1 MLRPTLLQRIS
12 RWAALGVALGEL
24 GGVAFAAAAPLR
36 EAANL
41 GAIPADQLA
50 VSGNACGPAALLNAF
65 RFGDANWQR
74 AAAVARGD
82 TDKAQL
88 LSIIRTWGLRPS
100 AHLSGR
106 LRWTR
111 QGVNVDDLCDMAN
124 EMTRGQVLPQ
134 VADEIFFLQPGESAP
149 ELLRRVHARLAS
161 SLARGL
167 PPVIS
172 LRRVALRSQS
182 GKPPAWVVVQG
193 HFATVTGVP
202 RKLDRRAASFPVT
215 YVDPWGG
222 KRGAGSLS
230 ISQRAFLS
238 GQAPASA
245 VSPCLQADFPQVK
258 VGKELLRAGESSV
271 LTLAAAIGKW

>member
-1 MLRPTLLQRIS
+1 VAIS
-12 RWAALGVALGEL
+12 LTLGEL
-24 GGVAFAAAAPLR
+24 GGLVLATAAPLR
-36 EAANL
+36 EAANQ
-41 GAIPADQLA
+41 GASPADQLA

-74 AAAVARGD
+74 AAAMARGD
-82 TDKAQL
+82 SDKAQL
-88 LSIIRTWGLRPS
+88 LAIIRTWGLRPS

-134 VADEIFFLQPGESAP
+134 VVDEVFILQPGESAP
-149 ELLRRVHARLAS
+149 ELLRRVHTRLAS

-172 LRRVALRSQS
+172 LRRVALRSQA
-182 GKPPAWVVVQG
+182 GKPPSWVVVQG
-193 HFATVTGVP
+193 HFVTVTGVP
-202 RKLDRRAASFPVT
+202 RKLDRHAASFSVT

-222 KRGAGSLS
+222 KRGEGRLS

-245 VSPCLQADFPQVK
+245 VSPCLQADFPQAN
-258 VGKELLRAGESSV
+258 VGKELLRTAEFSV